1 MTLDSTYSH
10 SAEQLTALL
19 SAFFQIH
26 FTNQQMKE
34 ITKGDLQCYS
44 FSLSDQV
51 CRAPVL
57 QLFQFIFI
65 VLARSLRRP
74 MLKFLQLR
82 HLRVQTL
89 TLLHCDV
96 LPHSPLPL
104 ISVISFVPLMFPAP
118 DFAELL
124 CPSVSF

>member
-26 FTNQQMKE
+26 FTNQQMKEE

-65 VLARSLRRP
+65 VLAHSL
-74 MLKFLQLR
+74 
-82 HLRVQTL
+82 
-89 TLLHCDV
+89 
-96 LPHSPLPL
+96 
-104 ISVISFVPLMFPAP
+104 
-118 DFAELL
+118 
-124 CPSVSF
+124 